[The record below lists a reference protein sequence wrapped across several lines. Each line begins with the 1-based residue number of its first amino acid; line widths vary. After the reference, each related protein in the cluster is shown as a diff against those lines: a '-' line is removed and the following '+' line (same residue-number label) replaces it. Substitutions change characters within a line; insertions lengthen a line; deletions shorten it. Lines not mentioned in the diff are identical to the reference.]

1 MPPSP
6 EAAAVVAGLEP
17 ASVAELKPLAAG
29 SAPAF
34 RRGSAK
40 RLATALNSRI
50 QAGGTA
56 AEKSGWLLARRKPS
70 ANTPRRSPG
79 SVALSA
85 SSVGKIAP
93 RLIPT
98 RVQTVWWGG

>member
-1 MPPSP
+1 MPSSP
-6 EAAAVVAGLEP
+6 ETASVVGLEP

-29 SAPAF
+29 SAPAS

-40 RLATALNSRI
+40 QLVTGLKSWLQGGGAV
-50 QAGGTA
+50 AGKG
-56 AEKSGWLLARRKPS
+56 GRLLARRKPS
-70 ANTPRRSPG
+70 AKTPRRSPG

-98 RVQTVWWGG
+98 GRTTVL